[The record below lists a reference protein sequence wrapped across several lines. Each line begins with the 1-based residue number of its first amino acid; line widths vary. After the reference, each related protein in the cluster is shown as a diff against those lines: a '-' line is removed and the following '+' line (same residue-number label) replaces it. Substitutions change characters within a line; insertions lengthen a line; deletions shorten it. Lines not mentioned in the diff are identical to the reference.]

1 MSAAVNPVQVTAS
14 DRLGFSL
21 FVAAI
26 LHAIFIL
33 GLGFGLPF
41 VSDFD
46 SASMLKVT
54 MVLTKTH
61 QKPTNAEHIAS
72 ENQLASGS
80 TDQENQPSSPFTG
93 TSLNETNGLHLIK
106 VVRLHPIH
114 PRIANNT
121 NNLSCKMNPRPMYP

>member
-1 MSAAVNPVQVTAS
+1 MSAVINPVQVTAS

-26 LHAIFIL
+26 LHAIIIL

-41 VSDFD
+41 ARDFNT
-46 SASMLKVT
+46 ASMLEVT

-61 QKPTNAEHIAS
+61 QEPTDAEHIAS

-80 TDQENQPSSPFTG
+80 T
-93 TSLNETNGLHLIK
+93 
-106 VVRLHPIH
+106 
-114 PRIANNT
+114 
-121 NNLSCKMNPRPMYP
+121 